1 MTKNEINQQSF
12 TAPRPVGEQAGFVNQ
27 RGDYTYLKEGYY
39 LSQDALFEPGATYPT
54 PREALDA
61 YVVPVAIFKAQ
72 RAGISTPDC
81 FLSNEYIPVP
91 ALMYAVN
98 PYMRRH
104 ALVLKERSSRAIAK
118 SLTRN
123 FKYVML
129 GQKWPE
135 GATLR
140 EFNLILDHTPT
151 VDFAGLAKKL
161 WTVFHLPIARVR
173 VIVVPGR
180 ETLLSAILPLP
191 LYRLK
196 RKELQLLHR
205 AEQWQ
210 I

>member
-1 MTKNEINQQSF
+1 
-12 TAPRPVGEQAGFVNQ
+12 
-27 RGDYTYLKEGYY
+27 
-39 LSQDALFEPGATYPT
+39 
-54 PREALDA
+54 
-61 YVVPVAIFKAQ
+61 IFKAKS
-72 RAGISTPDC
+72 AGISVPDC

-104 ALVLKERSSRAIAK
+104 ALVLKERNSRAIAK

-129 GQKWPE
+129 GQKWPQ
-135 GATLR
+135 GASLR
-140 EFNLILDHTPT
+140 EFNLIMDHTPT
-151 VDFAGLAKKL
+151 VEFAALARRL
-161 WTVFHLPIARVR
+161 WSVFHLPLARVR
-173 VIVVPGR
+173 VITTPRGD
-180 ETLLSAILPLP
+180 TLFSATLPLP
-191 LYRLK
+191 LSRLK